1 MTARIKVYV
10 APPMEAALAAVDH
23 GGQESS
29 RLNTVAERYMA
40 MVADELARLELTHQ
54 EWCTV
59 MDANNGVQAIGDD
72 THASM
77 VWANIADTP
86 GLGEKWGIAQS
97 DLVRRLRALPRSTLI
112 AIVEACDRFWSRS
125 DLPTDAALAAAGIRR
140 TAGREQLA
148 IPVMALGMARMLRSR
163 RLARRYPGAGE
174 DDQQA
179 GDGEVAV

>member
-1 MTARIKVYV
+1 MTYSTIYYLDGHVAADGVQSQRVCDATVQTARRI
-10 APPMEAALAAVDH
+10 AADR
-23 GGQESS
+23 G
-29 RLNTVAERYMA
+29 
-40 MVADELARLELTHQ
+40 
-54 EWCTV
+54 
-59 MDANNGVQAIGDD
+59 
-72 THASM
+72 
-77 VWANIADTP
+77 
-86 GLGEKWGIAQS
+86 
-97 DLVRRLRALPRSTLI
+97 RSV
-112 AIVEACDRFWSRS
+112 IVEACDRFWSRS